1 MDEIHFIRKA
11 IELALQAE
19 EEGNLPVGAVIT
31 LHGKLVAEG
40 RSRIFDP
47 KIDLTRHAEMEVL
60 KTLPQEFWNS
70 PEKLCLFTTLE
81 PCLMCLG
88 AILLSGVG
96 RVVFG
101 SVDSYGGAECV
112 RPNLPQFFQERF
124 DAIEWVGP
132 ILPKEC
138 DPLHQRLRL
147 IEISKESDQDT

>member
-60 KTLPQEFWNS
+60 KALPQEFWNS

>member
-31 LHGKLVAEG
+31 LHGNLVAEG

-60 KTLPQEFWNS
+60 KALPQEFRNS

-112 RPNLPQFFQERF
+112 RPNLPQFFRERF

>member
-1 MDEIHFIRKA
+1 MEDIQYMRQA

-31 LHGKLVAEG
+31 LRGKLVAEG
-40 RSRIFDP
+40 RSRIFTP

-60 KTLPQEFWNS
+60 KAVPQELWHS
-70 PEKLCLFTTLE
+70 AEELCLYTTLE

-112 RPNLPQFFQERF
+112 RPSLPQFFRERF
-124 DAIEWVGP
+124 DALEWMGP

-138 DPLHQRLRL
+138 DPLHQRLHM
-147 IEISKESDQDT
+147 IEISKESDKNT

>member
-1 MDEIHFIRKA
+1 MDDLNIIRQA

-40 RSRIFDP
+40 QSRIFTP

-60 KTLPQEFWNS
+60 KAVPQELWHS
-70 PEKLCLFTTLE
+70 AEELCLYTTLE

-88 AILLSGVG
+88 AILLSSIG

-112 RPNLPQFFQERF
+112 RPSLPQFFQERF
-124 DAIEWVGP
+124 DAIEWMGP
-132 ILPKEC
+132 ILPEEC
-138 DPLHQRLRL
+138 DPLCQRLRE
-147 IEISKESDQDT
+147 IEESLKSKE